1 MTQPKQTGAAVSA
14 DEISRSTYV
23 TWAVRHARVGKP
35 GLRQLR
41 STHGYE
47 ADDIDVVMSDETRNR
62 YFTAAGS
69 TLKLEEGNKSA
80 QGLATGGAI
89 GGGLGAALAA
99 MFAVGA
105 SIVVPGVGLVIAGP
119 IAAALAGAGA
129 GAATGGIIGAL
140 VGAGIPEDRAMV
152 YERGLKGGVW
162 WSARGRV
169 TTPRRRARTGPRA
182 TEVPASAG
190 EPMRPCRRLAA
201 RRAAER
207 HRRLV
212 S

>member
-1 MTQPKQTGAAVSA
+1 MTQPKQSGAV
-14 DEISRSTYV
+14 EVREELPRSTYV
-23 TWAVRHARVGKP
+23 T
-35 GLRQLR
+35 GLYDTPESASRAYDELR

-47 ADDIDVVMSDETRNR
+47 AEDIDVVMSNQTRDR
-62 YFTAAGS
+62 HFTAAGA
-69 TLKLEEGNKSA
+69 TLKLEEGNKTA

-129 GAATGGIIGAL
+129 GAATGGIIGAM

-152 YERGLKGGVW
+152 YERGLEEGGVVIG
-162 WSARGRV
+162 ARGRDDAHAATLERDLESYGGIGV
-169 TTPRRRARTGPRA
+169 RR
-182 TEVPASAG
+182 
-190 EPMRPCRRLAA
+190 
-201 RRAAER
+201 
-207 HRRLV
+207 
-212 S
+212 

>member
-1 MTQPKQTGAAVSA
+1 MTQPKQTGAARSPE
-14 DEISRSTYV
+14 EITRSTYV
-23 TWAVRHARVGKP
+23 T
-35 GLRQLR
+35 GLYNTPESASRAYDELR
-41 STHGYE
+41 TTHGFE
-47 ADDIDVVMSDETRNR
+47 ADDIDVVMSDETRDR
-62 YFTAAGS
+62 YFTAGGTA
-69 TLKLEEGNKSA
+69 LKLEEGNKSA

-152 YERGLKGGVW
+152 YERGLKEGGVVVG
-162 WSARGRV
+162 A
-169 TTPRRRARTGPRA
+169 RARDDAQAAALERDFESYGGTG
-182 TEVPASAG
+182 V
-190 EPMRPCRRLAA
+190 RR
-201 RRAAER
+201 
-207 HRRLV
+207 
-212 S
+212 

>member
-1 MTQPKQTGAAVSA
+1 MTQPKQTGAVGAA
-14 DEISRSTYV
+14 EEMPRSTYV
-23 TWAVRHARVGKP
+23 T
-35 GLRQLR
+35 GLYNTPESASRAYDQLR
-41 STHGYE
+41 STHGFE
-47 ADDIDVVMSDETRNR
+47 AEDIDLVMSNETRNR
-62 YFTAAGS
+62 YFTVAGS

-140 VGAGIPEDRAMV
+140 VGVGISEDRALV
-152 YERGLKGGVW
+152 YERGLEEGGVVVG
-162 WSARGRV
+162 A
-169 TTPRRRARTGPRA
+169 RARDDAQAA
-182 TEVPASAG
+182 TLERDLESYGGIGV
-190 EPMRPCRRLAA
+190 RR
-201 RRAAER
+201 
-207 HRRLV
+207 
-212 S
+212 

>member
-1 MTQPKQTGAAVSA
+1 MTQPKQTGAAPTA

-23 TWAVRHARVGKP
+23 T
-35 GLRQLR
+35 GLYTTPESASRAYDELR
-41 STHGYE
+41 STHGFE

-69 TLKLEEGNKSA
+69 TLKLEEGNKAA
-80 QGLATGGAI
+80 QGLATGGAV

-152 YERGLKGGVW
+152 YERGLEEGGVVVG
-162 WSARGRV
+162 A
-169 TTPRRRARTGPRA
+169 RARDDA
-182 TEVPASAG
+182 H
-190 EPMRPCRRLAA
+190 
-201 RRAAER
+201 AAELER
-207 HRRLV
+207 DFESYGGTGVRR
-212 S
+212 